1 MSHLCPS
8 CQRILYNRRLK
19 RCGFCNATIPERMR
33 FSPEKIASLEREM
46 AELESSRRQREL
58 AQEAALAAAQAQAL
72 DFIPIII
79 S

>member
-1 MSHLCPS
+1 
-8 CQRILYNRRLK
+8 
-19 RCGFCNATIPERMR
+19 MR

-58 AQEAALAAAQAQAL
+58 AQEAALAAAQPQAL